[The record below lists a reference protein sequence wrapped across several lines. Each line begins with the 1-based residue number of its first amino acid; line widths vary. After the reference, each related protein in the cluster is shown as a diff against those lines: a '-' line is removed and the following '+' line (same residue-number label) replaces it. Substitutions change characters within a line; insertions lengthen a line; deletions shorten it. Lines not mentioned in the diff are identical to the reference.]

1 MAGDPNK
8 ILTGEAER
16 LAEAGLPLPTPTTPG
31 PPGSGVEPPGNS
43 TWVVP
48 HFQSFASVWNT
59 VSRTYRWT
67 FDEALT
73 HSQQNARDYRKDPVV
88 WEALRARQM
97 PLAGSEWSIKPKNEM
112 DPLDIEH
119 SKRVQGAI
127 EETPNLQQLLMSLL
141 EAAWYGRAGSTLTYR
156 WDWSEGY
163 RRAIVDNH
171 NPVNGDKLIF
181 RYSGEVGI
189 LVGGDYPGSW
199 IPTDRGRA
207 HICTSQERQALIVHQ
222 FEREDA
228 DFYDARQAGRVEGVG
243 LRDRLYWFQFLK
255 QRVLAWMMEFLE
267 RVGAGGWTIYYYES
281 GNPCSLA
288 EVKEAAEK
296 QSQNTS
302 ILFPR
307 YSDGKAGPGIQRIEP
322 SQSGAQLLLTLVTD
336 YFDRIIR
343 RVILGQSLSAEAGGT
358 GMGSGVAELHADTL
372 NKIITYD
379 ARNLQETLT
388 KDFVSVI
395 SRHIDP
401 ARRPPRWI
409 YDVDKPNASEYM
421 GAATRF
427 FEMGGDIDE
436 DTTRSVLGLPRPK
449 PGAPLLSKYGPLGS
463 GPVLQQQ
470 MMQNAMMGMLGMGGP
485 GMGMGPGG
493 GQPMLAGNIVPGHP
507 VAQPIPT
514 ATNNMATML
523 GGATMDPGVSPSQ
536 NLLLQALMG
545 GGRI

>member
-1 MAGDPNK
+1 MADPSK
-8 ILTGEAER
+8 MLTGEQER
-16 LAEAGLPLPTPTTPG
+16 LAEMGHQLPQPATPA
-31 PPGSGVEPPGNS
+31 PPGSGAEPPGLG
-43 TWVVP
+43 TFVVP

-67 FDEALT
+67 FDEALV
-73 HSQQNARDYRKDPVV
+73 HSVQNAKAYRRDPVV

-97 PLAGSEWSIKPKNEM
+97 PLAGSEWSIKPRSETDKA
-112 DPLDIEH
+112 DVEH

-127 EETPNLQQLLMSLL
+127 EETPNLQQLLMYLQ
-141 EAAWYGRAGSTLTYR
+141 EAIWYGRYGASLIYG
-156 WDWSEGY
+156 WDYSEGY
-163 RRAIVDNH
+163 RRAVVKEHEPI
-171 NPVNGDKLIF
+171 NGDKLVF

-189 LVGGDYPGSW
+189 LVGGNYQGSW

-207 HICTSQERQALIVHQ
+207 HICTSEERQAVMVHR

-228 DFYDARQAGRVEGVG
+228 DFYDAVQAGRVEGVG
-243 LRDRLYWFQFLK
+243 VRDRLYWFMYLK

-267 RVGAGGWTIYYYES
+267 RVGAGGLTIYYYES
-281 GNPCSLA
+281 GNQASLR

-296 QSQNTS
+296 QRQNTS

-307 YSDGKAGPGIQRIEP
+307 YSDGKAGPGIERLDP
-322 SQSGAQLLLTLVTD
+322 SQSGAQMMYQLITE
-336 YFDRIIR
+336 YFDRVIR

-358 GMGSGVAELHADTL
+358 GLGSGVAELHADTL

-401 ARRPPRWI
+401 SKRCPKWI

-421 GAATRF
+421 DAATRF

-436 DTTRSVLGLPRPK
+436 DSTRSVLGMPKPK
-449 PGAPLLSKYGPLGS
+449 PGVPVLSKYGPLGS
-463 GPVLQQQ
+463 GPVIQQQ
-470 MMQNAMMGMLGMGGP
+470 LMQQAMMGMLGGGGMGG
-485 GMGMGPGG
+485 GT
-493 GQPMLAGNIVPGHP
+493 GQPMLPGNLVPGHP
-507 VAQPIPT
+507 VAQPQPT
-514 ATNNMATML
+514 AENGFGIMLSGGL
-523 GGATMDPGVSPSQ
+523 GGQMDPGVEPSQ
-536 NLLLQALMG
+536 NVLLQALL